1 VQDAGAYA
9 RLDSL
14 RIVDEP
20 IAAAIAHGLHERDAE
35 QRVLVYD
42 LGGSAFRVSVM
53 VINRGSPKVLAT
65 ASDLHLGGADFD
77 EQMMDHLVQVY
88 RFQTG
93 MDVTADLGAL
103 GKLKSEVERAK
114 RELSTQQSALIE
126 IGYNLSHTMTRTE
139 FEELNMDLFLKTLAT
154 VEQVLAESGIKKEDV
169 DEVGLLHDPG
179 PQHIS
184 SRC

>member
-20 IAAAIAHGLHERDAE
+20 IAAALAHGLLERDAE

-53 VINRGSPKVLAT
+53 VINRDFPKVLAT

-77 EQMMDHLVQVY
+77 QRMMDHLVQVY
-88 RFQTG
+88 RSQTG
-93 MDVTADLGAL
+93 IDVTADLGTL
-103 GKLKSEVERAK
+103 RKFKSGVERAK
-114 RELSTQQSALIE
+114 RELSTQQSAFIE
-126 IGYNLSHTMTRTE
+126 IGHNVSHTMTRAE
-139 FEELNMDLFLKTLAT
+139 FEELNMDLFLKTLGS
-154 VEQVLAESGIKKEDV
+154 VEQVLADSGVKKEDV
-169 DEVGLLHDPG
+169 DEVGRLHDPG

-184 SRC
+184 SRY